1 MKIGGLRYTPR
12 KENIK
17 MKNKNEC
24 PKNCDNID
32 YIEDVIGGEIELWE
46 CKDCK
51 KSFHVS
57 IEIVRD
63 FENAEVQN
71 EKQN

>member
-1 MKIGGLRYTPR
+1 MK
-12 KENIK
+12 K
-17 MKNKNEC
+17 KNEW

-63 FENAEVQN
+63 FANAEVKDEN
-71 EKQN
+71 